1 MPPSPVGFSD
11 KSNSFFHSE
20 LKGTNAM
27 FNFLSFYKG
36 SIKIGT
42 GMRKKLAISFRGLN
56 LSILIRYNLYFISFL
71 RLL

>member
-11 KSNSFFHSE
+11 KSNSFFYSE

-27 FNFLSFYKG
+27 FTFLSLYKG
-36 SIKIGT
+36 SIKLGT

-71 RLL
+71 RLS